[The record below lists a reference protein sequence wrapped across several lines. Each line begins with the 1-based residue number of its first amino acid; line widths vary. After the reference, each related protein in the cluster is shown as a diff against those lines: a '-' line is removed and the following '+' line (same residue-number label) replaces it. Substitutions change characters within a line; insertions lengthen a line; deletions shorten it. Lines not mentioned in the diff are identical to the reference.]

1 MRSAGEVG
9 KDLGIVFD
17 FLLLALLIGG
27 ARILS
32 DCVIRSDRGEGA
44 GQPHQDVLCLPVC
57 LRRETVW
64 TQAEQELRYSRQQA
78 QALARRSCRA
88 QLLAEFPDAVIEA
101 ERCVQSGEADGARC
115 TVTYRFCADIAGT
128 EAPAP
133 QT

>member
-1 MRSAGEVG
+1 MRQQFFLAGRWFPAGDAPALPEGERMVEWLPLRVG
-9 KDLGIVFD
+9 
-17 FLLLALLIGG
+17 
-27 ARILS
+27 R
-32 DCVIRSDRGEGA
+32 
-44 GQPHQDVLCLPVC
+44 LCLPVC

-101 ERCVQSGEADGARC
+101 ERCVQSTEADGARC

-128 EAPAP
+128 EISAP